1 MIRVVENLNKY
12 DAMIQRREHSIQE
25 MKDFINLL
33 DNANSDEDIRQL
45 KQSLE
50 PYSDNWY
57 SCEDII
63 DRRWVKDGSF
73 ESAVKYEKENREN
86 QLKKEEETLEEI
98 KDLNDRLKKCK
109 TVDDLEELEDL
120 MDSYGKGYFYF
131 VKTKT
136 GGMLNSGFK
145 YSRSGGWAKDDYT
158 VSYITDQDNRY
169 RECKINNL
177 WKYIYIA

>member
-1 MIRVVENLNKY
+1 MIRVVENNNKY
-12 DAMIQRREHSIQE
+12 DAMIQRREHNIQE

-86 QLKKEEETLEEI
+86 QLKKEEETLKEI

-131 VKTKT
+131 VKSKT
-136 GGMLNSGFK
+136 GGMLNSGFR
-145 YSRSGGWAKDDYT
+145 YSRSSGWAKDDYT